1 VGIGRLPVSVPVSV
15 SGPEACGEGDSFPEG
30 TGPADWAPFP
40 VPQLAATKPR
50 REARMMLSVAMA
62 YLMTSPCR
70 GTLIVVAARN
80 AALAAT

>member
-1 VGIGRLPVSVPVSV
+1 VPV
-15 SGPEACGEGDSFPEG
+15 SGPEDVDCGDSFPEG

-40 VPQLAATKPR
+40 APQLAATKPR
-50 REARMMLSVAMA
+50 SEARMMLSVTMA

-70 GTLIVVAARN
+70 GPLIVVAARN